1 MGRRRKPKAR
11 RSGGRKRRR
20 LGELLRAAPAAGAAL
35 SFSHPINLGSLT
47 DSLRSSGLTAF
58 VRVSPG
64 RGFAPR
70 DTIARVHLR
79 PPSIDKGV
87 TSFLWALV
95 FFLIL
100 WLGSRAVGVS
110 SGTAFI
116 LSAVAAFG
124 IFFYIRLFSEERPR

>member
-1 MGRRRKPKAR
+1 M
-11 RSGGRKRRR
+11 
-20 LGELLRAAPAAGAAL
+20 
-35 SFSHPINLGSLT
+35 
-47 DSLRSSGLTAF
+47 
-58 VRVSPG
+58 
-64 RGFAPR
+64 
-70 DTIARVHLR
+70 HLR

-110 SGTAFI
+110 NGTAFL

>member
-1 MGRRRKPKAR
+1 M
-11 RSGGRKRRR
+11 
-20 LGELLRAAPAAGAAL
+20 
-35 SFSHPINLGSLT
+35 
-47 DSLRSSGLTAF
+47 
-58 VRVSPG
+58 
-64 RGFAPR
+64 
-70 DTIARVHLR
+70 HLR

-110 SGTAFI
+110 SGTAFL